1 MLETLAIVAVKVH
14 PKCSSSLMNPLL
26 LRRNNF
32 EAIASVRISVAKF
45 LVFVSRTSTLP
56 LSLRDVRTA
65 RFNDADGVSQ
75 IKCGFVALKFS
86 HRGAK
91 VAEEEECVFL
101 TGDGPRRLITAAYM

>member
-56 LSLRDVRTA
+56 LSLSVTSGRPDSMTPTA
-65 RFNDADGVSQ
+65 FRKSNA
-75 IKCGFVALKFS
+75 ALL
-86 HRGAK
+86 H
-91 VAEEEECVFL
+91 
-101 TGDGPRRLITAAYM
+101 